1 MSKKKRTTR
10 LANRN
15 QGQTV
20 EISVTA
26 EVYKLYK
33 QTICQHP
40 PETYALLGGSLDD
53 PFTITEFRF
62 CPPERD
68 SAGRYNAGSAHIG
81 CDAEYMNFVIDYE
94 WRPIGKDMLGIWHSH
109 PGNCTGLS
117 QGNKRTND
125 GDIAFFSTCMEHD
138 DSPKQN
144 WNHFLAPITTF
155 KGRGNDVVTPWVL
168 RKGATQPERARLK
181 ILDDANVQQE
191 VQRSTDVIPVQ
202 TSALAIFSDSANQ
215 QDVSVRLNKI
225 RDIKAAYEEEW
236 LAMVKDP
243 NNNDIAKQQ
252 IFDALLR
259 CQEADLKDAYFTARY
274 EAYL

>member
-1 MSKKKRTTR
+1 MAKKKRTTR
-10 LANRN
+10 LANRA
-15 QGQTV
+15 QGQAA
-20 EISVTA
+20 EILMTA

-68 SAGRYNAGSAHIG
+68 SAGRYNAGTAHVG
-81 CDAEYMNFVIDYE
+81 CDAEYMNFVIDHE

-117 QGNKRTND
+117 QGDKRTND

-144 WNHFLAPITTF
+144 WNNFLAPITTF
-155 KGRGNDVVTPWVL
+155 KGRGDDIVTPWIL
-168 RKGATQPERARLK
+168 RKGATQPEQAVLK
-181 ILDDANVQQE
+181 VLNNTRVRQKAPKP
-191 VQRSTDVIPVQ
+191 SDVIPNQAPTV
-202 TSALAIFSDSANQ
+202 AILSDSVNR

-225 RDIKAAYEEEW
+225 RDIKKVYEKEW
-236 LAMVKDP
+236 VAMAKNP
-243 NNNDIAKQQ
+243 NINDSAKQQ
-252 IFDALLR
+252 FFDAMMR
-259 CQEADLKDAYFTARY
+259 CQEADLTDAYFTARY